1 MQLERKHL
9 TSLNLTL
16 LLVHDFLFGGGI
28 QAGDGPIK
36 QAVKRHKTR
45 LQAELVRLK
54 VAKGTTKNEDLAV
67 QTDEQAGV
75 LDHCLGLRYPIFKFS
90 CYSSICEGERKP
102 MEHEGSSET
111 L

>member
-1 MQLERKHL
+1 MTIIERASLLQLERKHL
-9 TSLNLTL
+9 SSLNLAL

-54 VAKGTTKNEDLAV
+54 VANGVTQNEELAIQSDV
-67 QTDEQAGV
+67 
-75 LDHCLGLRYPIFKFS
+75 
-90 CYSSICEGERKP
+90 SSSKRN
-102 MEHEGSSET
+102 H
-111 L
+111 